1 MKLVWHIVR
10 KDASQHKH
18 LIAGVCIAAAV
29 FALPQIKFIP
39 IPTPTAAVDSIR
51 QIGAAGGMAALAL
64 VVLSWLTVA
73 SLVHAEGLAGTND
86 HWLSRPVPAATL
98 FAAKAIGV
106 LLFVVVPLVLL
117 QIAILSA
124 AGFALTDYWLSM
136 MNRTAVIVA
145 TWILPVFGLA
155 TITRNWQ
162 QLGAGLVCML
172 ALAACAAAFEGGF
185 LFQPP
190 SQFAEVVE
198 NGIAMGGAIL
208 ATAIAVWQYR
218 SRNVRG
224 ARIAAAIGLCA
235 VIIGPAQF
243 SPALYSAALR
253 MAPSIGDPQRPIRV
267 VVDPTRKAQSFAGEH
282 LKSLDLVT
290 IPVRVDGLPAGVT
303 ATISLPR
310 PGQLSFAGHDHDI
323 TFRMTEDSHVAF
335 NVYRTLLRHG
345 KPIQL
350 RVRAYVTVRAEVR
363 HYSMPALN
371 GSLRTPELGHC
382 ESWVADRLHMSCQR
396 PYEFSST
403 IRGFLTR
410 GGPRPLKFQIYS
422 HYPAPWP
429 LEYNPLPM
437 PLEQAS
443 GGLSIRSLDNG
454 EEYRDS
460 TITIEVSD
468 VLTRFEQD
476 IVIDV
481 PASALR

>member
-1 MKLVWHIVR
+1 
-10 KDASQHKH
+10 
-18 LIAGVCIAAAV
+18 
-29 FALPQIKFIP
+29 
-39 IPTPTAAVDSIR
+39 
-51 QIGAAGGMAALAL
+51 
-64 VVLSWLTVA
+64 
-73 SLVHAEGLAGTND
+73 
-86 HWLSRPVPAATL
+86 
-98 FAAKAIGV
+98 
-106 LLFVVVPLVLL
+106 
-117 QIAILSA
+117 
-124 AGFALTDYWLSM
+124 
-136 MNRTAVIVA
+136 
-145 TWILPVFGLA
+145 
-155 TITRNWQ
+155 
-162 QLGAGLVCML
+162 
-172 ALAACAAAFEGGF
+172 
-185 LFQPP
+185 
-190 SQFAEVVE
+190 
-198 NGIAMGGAIL
+198 
-208 ATAIAVWQYR
+208 
-218 SRNVRG
+218 
-224 ARIAAAIGLCA
+224 
-235 VIIGPAQF
+235 
-243 SPALYSAALR
+243 
-253 MAPSIGDPQRPIRV
+253 
-267 VVDPTRKAQSFAGEH
+267 
-282 LKSLDLVT
+282 
-290 IPVRVDGLPAGVT
+290 
-303 ATISLPR
+303 
-310 PGQLSFAGHDHDI
+310 
-323 TFRMTEDSHVAF
+323 MTEDSHVAF